1 MIKCAERGWYQNLAS
16 ESVKMNFKEISNAV
30 ESVSNEKGIAKEIVF
45 AAIESALAT
54 ATKRRTREDADF
66 RVSIDW
72 KESTCDTFRVW
83 TVVDPEQMCDES
95 EDRPGRW
102 EQHDADDWTTQVF
115 NPDAH
120 ITIAQA
126 QEKDPKLGLGDKWEE
141 PWQTVDHGR
150 IMAQIVRQVIFQKV
164 REAERNRVADEF
176 HAQVGKLVHGT
187 VKRMGR
193 DFLIVELAGN
203 VEAILFKEHM
213 IPRQHYR
220 VDDRIRA
227 YLMKIDP
234 ENKGPQLILSR
245 TCTEML
251 IELFKLEVPEIAE
264 DVIEIRAAARIP
276 GQRAKIA
283 VTTNDGRID
292 AVGACVGM
300 RGSRVQAVS
309 TELGHERVDV
319 LLWHN
324 DPVQLVI
331 SALSPATI
339 EQIIKDEDLHS
350 MDILVQPEH
359 HAAAIGTNG
368 ENVRLASELSG
379 WKLNIRSYDE
389 VIQEQEAR
397 EQQLVELYMD
407 RLSVDEDLASVLI
420 EENFN
425 SLEEIAYCD
434 INEMLAIEGF
444 SEDIVSILR
453 SRAEAA
459 LEEDKEAGVS
469 DGSPTNAPSPELL
482 SMEGMTDTLA
492 WRLAAEGIHTIE
504 DLADLAIPDVLD
516 LELGIGEELA
526 GQLIMTA
533 REPMF
538 VDSKSK

>member
-1 MIKCAERGWYQNLAS
+1 
-16 ESVKMNFKEISNAV
+16 MNFKEISNAV
-30 ESVSNEKGIAKEIVF
+30 ESVSNEKGIAKDIVF

-83 TVVDPEQMCDES
+83 TVVEPDQMPEEAI
-95 EDRPGRW
+95 DRSTRW
-102 EQHDADDWTTQVF
+102 EQHDSEDWTTQVF

-120 ITIAQA
+120 ITLAQA
-126 QEKDPKLGLGDKWEE
+126 QEKDPKLGLGDTWEE

-176 HAQVGKLVHGT
+176 HNQIGKLVHGT

-193 DFLIVELAGN
+193 DFLIVELTGN
-203 VEAILFKEHM
+203 VEAILFKDHM

-251 IELFKLEVPEIAE
+251 VELFKLEVPEIAE

-397 EQQLVELYMD
+397 EQQLVEMYME
-407 RLSVDEDLASVLI
+407 RLLVDEDLASVLI

-453 SRAEAA
+453 TRAETA
-459 LEEDKEAGVS
+459 LEEDKEAGVT
-469 DGSPTNAPSPELL
+469 DGSPSNAPTPELL
-482 SMEGMTDTLA
+482 GLTGMTDTLA
-492 WRLAAEGIHTIE
+492 WRLASEGVYTIE
-504 DLADLAIPDVLD
+504 KLADLAIPDILD
-516 LELGIGEELA
+516 LEIGVEEELA
-526 GQLIMTA
+526 GQLIMAA

-538 VDSKSK
+538 ANPNDK

>member
-1 MIKCAERGWYQNLAS
+1 
-16 ESVKMNFKEISNAV
+16 MNFKEISNAV
-30 ESVSNEKGIAKEIVF
+30 ESVSNEKGISKEIVF

-54 ATKRRTREDADF
+54 ATKRRTREEADF

-83 TVVDPEQMCDES
+83 TVVDPEQMCE
-95 EDRPGRW
+95 ETVDRPSRW
-102 EQHDADDWTTQVF
+102 EQYESDDWTAQVY

-120 ITIAQA
+120 ITLAQA
-126 QEKDPKLGLGDKWEE
+126 HERDPKLGLGDKWEE

-176 HAQVGKLVHGT
+176 HAQIGKLVHGT
-187 VKRMGR
+187 VKRVGR
-193 DFLIVELAGN
+193 DFLIVELVGN
-203 VEAILFKEHM
+203 VEAILFKDHM

-227 YLMKIDP
+227 YLMQIDP

-276 GQRAKIA
+276 GQRAKVA

-339 EQIIKDEDLHS
+339 EQIIKDEDLQS

-397 EQQLVELYMD
+397 EQQLVELYME
-407 RLSVDEDLASVLI
+407 RLLVDEDLASVLI

-453 SRAEAA
+453 SRAEVA
-459 LEEDKEAGVS
+459 LEEEDGQEQSVS
-469 DGSPTNAPSPELL
+469 PNSSSNPPSPELL
-482 SMEGMTDTLA
+482 KMEGMTETLA
-492 WRLAAEGIHTIE
+492 WRLATAGIDTVE
-504 DLADLAIPDVLD
+504 NLADLAIPDVLD
-516 LELGIGEELA
+516 LELGIDEELA
-526 GQLIMTA
+526 GKLIMAA

-538 VDSKSK
+538 ADSKSK

>member
-1 MIKCAERGWYQNLAS
+1 
-16 ESVKMNFKEISNAV
+16 MNFKEISNAV

-54 ATKRRTREDADF
+54 ATKRRTREDAEF
-66 RVSIDW
+66 RVAIDW
-72 KESTCDTFRVW
+72 KDSTCDTYRVW
-83 TVVDPEQMCDES
+83 TVVDPTQMS
-95 EDRPGRW
+95 EEEVDRPPRW
-102 EQHDADDWTTQVF
+102 EEEEIGDWKTEVF

-120 ITIAQA
+120 LTLEQA
-126 QEKDPKLGLGDKWEE
+126 HEKDSSLQLGDKWEE
-141 PWQTVDHGR
+141 PWHTVDHGR

-176 HAQVGKLVHGT
+176 NSRIGKLVHGT
-187 VKRMGR
+187 VKRIGR
-193 DFLIVELAGN
+193 DFLIVELTGN
-203 VEAILFKEHM
+203 VEAILFKEQM

-245 TCTEML
+245 TSTEML

-319 LLWHN
+319 LMWHH

-397 EQQLVELYMD
+397 EQQLVEMYTE
-407 RLSVDEDLASVLI
+407 RLLVDEDLASVLI

-444 SEDIVSILR
+444 TEDVVSILR
-453 SRAEAA
+453 SRAESA
-459 LEEDKEAGVS
+459 LEEDKELGVTES
-469 DGSPTNAPSPELL
+469 TPSNVPSVELL
-482 SMEGMTDTLA
+482 GMKGMTDTLA
-492 WRLAAEGIHTIE
+492 WRLAAEGIFTVD
-504 DLADLAIPDVLD
+504 DLADLAIPDILD
-516 LELGIGEELA
+516 LELGVEEELA

-538 VDSKSK
+538 ANSKSK